1 MRLPYLPMLPLLALA
16 ACGSHDRGT
25 SIAINADGG
34 NTLAAVDGGSG
45 EVKLALPGLE
55 GKFKL
60 PRIKLDASNFDLN
73 GVHLYP
79 GSTIDN
85 VDVASAGKDG
95 SVRIAFTSPAT
106 PGVVRGWFQERL
118 SKVGFSLHPDGAGLS
133 GTTDEDKPFRLD
145 LAGAG
150 GDHAKG
156 TITLG
161 S

>member
-1 MRLPYLPMLPLLALA
+1 MRHIPVVTFLSLSLA

-45 EVKLALPGLE
+45 EVKLDLPGLE

-60 PRIKLDASNFDLN
+60 PKVKLDAANFDLN

-85 VDVASAGKDG
+85 VDIANVGKDG
-95 SVRIAFTSPAT
+95 DVKIAFTSPTT
-106 PGVVRGWFQERL
+106 PGLVRDWFQQRL
-118 SKVGFSLHPDGAGLS
+118 SKAGFTLHPDGAGLA
-133 GTTDEDKPFRLD
+133 GTTEEDKPFRLD
-145 LAGAG
+145 LAEAG
-150 GDHAKG
+150 GGRAKG